1 MVLAAK
7 SLFGLYKNGNGSQ
20 PLAQPQSESEL
31 LAESVGFTQSEPLAQ
46 PRSAAGPAGYRHAYG
61 SDFIFRFRYNGIVMA
76 QKTYI
81 RGIINGG
88 LAAAVAGLAWI
99 FGPSLWLEVGYQIRP
114 KQAKVEGS
122 DPSIIVSAGPISGF
136 AGMFYSVGQGF
147 SQLSETAQV
156 LITPLSTEFGVVIPK
171 ILANVAVTPNVNP
184 SDTNIYQSVLRQSGG
199 VAHAAGSALP
209 NEDGAVYI
217 FGHSTDSNLNVA
229 RFNAVFYLLRKLE
242 ADDLILVYYQGEE
255 YRYRVKYKKVADP
268 TDLSDITDVSS
279 PRRLVLQ
286 TCWPPGTTWK
296 RLLIVAEPETV

>member
-1 MVLAAK
+1 
-7 SLFGLYKNGNGSQ
+7 
-20 PLAQPQSESEL
+20 
-31 LAESVGFTQSEPLAQ
+31 
-46 PRSAAGPAGYRHAYG
+46 
-61 SDFIFRFRYNGIVMA
+61 MA
-76 QKTYI
+76 QKTFI
-81 RGIINGG
+81 RSLLNGG
-88 LAAAVAGLAWI
+88 IVAVIAGLAWI
-99 FGPSLWLEVGYQIRP
+99 FGPSLWLEAGYQFRP
-114 KQAKVEGS
+114 KSVGTVPTDGTVPVAAPV
-122 DPSIIVSAGPISGF
+122 SGF
-136 AGMFYSVGQGF
+136 TSMFYSVGQGF
-147 SQLSETAQV
+147 SQLNETAQV

-209 NEDGAVYI
+209 DEDGAVYI

-268 TDLSDITDVSS
+268 TDLTDIIDVTA

-296 RLLIVAEPETV
+296 RLLVVAEPETL